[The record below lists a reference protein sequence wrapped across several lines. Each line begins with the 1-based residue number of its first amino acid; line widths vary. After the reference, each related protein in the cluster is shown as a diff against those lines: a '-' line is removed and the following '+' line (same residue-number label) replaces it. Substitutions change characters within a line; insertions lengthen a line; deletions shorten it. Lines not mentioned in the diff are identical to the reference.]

1 MTKETVL
8 RAVGNSVGATF
19 PKPMLDRLN
28 VEEGD
33 RVYLVEVEN
42 GVLLTPYDPAFAE
55 EMAAFREG
63 MQKYRNAMREL
74 SSK

>member
-1 MTKETVL
+1 
-8 RAVGNSVGATF
+8 
-19 PKPMLDRLN
+19 MLDRLN